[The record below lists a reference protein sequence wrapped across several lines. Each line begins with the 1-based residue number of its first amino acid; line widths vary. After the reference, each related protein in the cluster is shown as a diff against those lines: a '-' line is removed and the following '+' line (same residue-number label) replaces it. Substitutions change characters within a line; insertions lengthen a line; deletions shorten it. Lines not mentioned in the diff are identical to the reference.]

1 MTKETSTKG
10 RTGGVLG
17 IITSVAGFAW
27 IATLII
33 FMSDLMNYA
42 SIVNFIAGI
51 PIPVLGQSVYNGIV
65 VSLIVP
71 YPTSFNLPVITSII
85 FVGLLIVF
93 GAMVGLGFRS
103 YGGSQFSAFGATV
116 IQKRGAERSL
126 YLACSLVGTLIAG
139 ILILMGELSQ
149 TTIIYN
155 FLRVYGSTIFTPIR
169 IPELLYTWM
178 GLAVLGVVLIILGVA
193 SIRIRGLVKW
203 RDSATAAGTLS
214 IVGGAVFSLLVLVV
228 IIYSTQL
235 ASFWNPLLMALIFP
249 MPAGMT
255 NAVLS
260 GFEFSTILS
269 LAGFGLLLVVSA
281 LWTRIFPATST
292 SK

>member
-1 MTKETSTKG
+1 MTKTSAKG
-10 RTGGVLG
+10 RTGGILG
-17 IITSVAGFAW
+17 IATSVAGFAW

-42 SIVNFIAGI
+42 NIVNFTAGI
-51 PIPVLGQSVYNGIV
+51 PIPVLGQSAYNGIV

-71 YPTSFNLPVITSII
+71 YPSSFNLPVFMSII

-93 GAMVGLGFRS
+93 GAIIGLGFQS
-103 YGGSQFSAFGATV
+103 YGESQFSAFGATV

-126 YLACSLVGTLIAG
+126 YLACSLVGTLISG
-139 ILILMGELSQ
+139 ILILIGEVSQ

-169 IPELLYTWM
+169 IPELLYTWL

-193 SIRIRGLVKW
+193 SIRIRSLVKW
-203 RDSATAAGTLS
+203 RDTATAAGTLS
-214 IVGGAVFSLLVLVV
+214 IVCGAVFNLLVVVV

-269 LAGFGLLLVVSA
+269 LAGFGLLFIVSI
-281 LWTRIFPATST
+281 LWTRVFLAPR
-292 SK
+292 